1 MEFGV
6 LGPLAV
12 RTEDQEVR
20 LGGAKQR
27 ALLAILLLH
36 ANEVVSADRL
46 IDLLWGEAPPPSAAN
61 NLQVQVS
68 KLRKALGRH
77 GDARLVTRPPGYVL
91 RVEQGEFDLAQ
102 FERLHEEGR
111 NALVAGDAATAAAR
125 LRAALVLW
133 RGMPLADVAAEP
145 FAQLEILRLQER
157 RAAAVEDRIE
167 AELALGRH
175 SALVG
180 ELEALVAAEPLRERL
195 RRQLMLALYRS
206 GRQADALGAY
216 QQARRT
222 LVDEIGLEPSR
233 ELQALEQAILVQDP
247 SLDSP
252 TPAPPAAP
260 VAAPAGAYQAGRQA
274 PQVGE
279 RQIPQVAERKVV
291 SVLVADLVSST
302 EDSGEEDPERTRA
315 LLERSYHAMAQEIR
329 TVGGTAEQLAGG
341 AVMAVF
347 GTPLAQEDHADRA
360 LHTALT
366 IKRTLRKLFGDQL
379 VLRVGVGSGE
389 VIAGEIGTGGPLVSG
404 EAVTTAAWLAQ
415 AAAPGEIVVDQR
427 TAAGARGGFQFS
439 DPDTIQPTGR
449 PRGVVCRR
457 LLGALARRRPPDTG
471 GLGRTFVGRDV
482 ELELLRAT
490 SRRVTQEAQ
499 LHLVTVIGEA
509 GVGKTT
515 AVGAFCRWLQE
526 REPPPLLRSGR
537 CLAYGHGITYWPLAE
552 VLRGHFGLS
561 LGDPAEVVLERLGH
575 HAILGLTLGLDVAG
589 DLHPLAARD
598 RLHEAWVALTEELT
612 AQQPTVLLVED
623 LHWAEGPLLD
633 LLERLVH
640 DVRGPLLL
648 LATARPELLDRRP
661 GWSAAQRNAA
671 TLWLEPLPAA
681 EAIAMVQQ
689 VLDGVPPPA
698 VEQLVVDRAEG
709 NPFFV
714 EELLATL
721 VDQGVLYRRGGEWEC
736 RSVAASASVPDSVR
750 AVLAARIDLLPRRA
764 KEALQAAAVAGRVFS
779 TTAVQ
784 ELLGA
789 TANFDTLVDRD
800 FIRRSPRSSVT
811 DERVFV
817 FKHAL
822 TREVAYASITKAR
835 RARLHSA
842 FAARLER
849 VGEGGDEHAPLL
861 AHHYAEAVRPQDA
874 DLVWAEEEQELR
886 RLRERARLWLR
897 RAGELALGRYAIGE
911 GLGLLQRALELDPAA
926 EEQAELWQLIGRGHA
941 LRYDGGPTLDA
952 FRRAAELTS
961 SRERQGEIYAE
972 LAFETV
978 MRYGMLNPMPARALV
993 EDWIDRALELA
1004 RPGSAPLARALVAR
1018 AFWYPASEEAVANAV
1033 ALSDQLGDVVLRSQA
1048 YGARVVSAFVAD
1060 RYEESQQW
1068 ADRRLALADRISD
1081 PDHLVDIYSMVI
1093 PGLLGQGRFDQ
1104 ARRYADLHDQAA
1116 SKLSTH
1122 HQVHAVAMKLEL
1134 EELTGRWDAIGALQ
1148 LRTKQVVQGNVA
1160 TPCVRNARSLL
1171 SCAVADA
1178 YLGEDERSRELEDR
1192 ANELVMEGFGTSL
1205 ASVRMRLALLR
1216 RELDIVERLVASGGL
1231 PPPAKNWWR
1240 LNTLAA
1246 RLDAMAVLGDRRRG
1260 EQEAPLLVVPNT
1272 YLGPFALRT
1281 LGMLRQDDS
1290 LLGRAAEAFTALGLA
1305 WHAERTRALLTGT
1318 ATPL

>member
-1 MEFGV
+1 
-6 LGPLAV
+6 
-12 RTEDQEVR
+12 
-20 LGGAKQR
+20 
-27 ALLAILLLH
+27 
-36 ANEVVSADRL
+36 
-46 IDLLWGEAPPPSAAN
+46 
-61 NLQVQVS
+61 
-68 KLRKALGRH
+68 
-77 GDARLVTRPPGYVL
+77 
-91 RVEQGEFDLAQ
+91 
-102 FERLHEEGR
+102 
-111 NALVAGDAATAAAR
+111 
-125 LRAALVLW
+125 
-133 RGMPLADVAAEP
+133 
-145 FAQLEILRLQER
+145 
-157 RAAAVEDRIE
+157 
-167 AELALGRH
+167 
-175 SALVG
+175 
-180 ELEALVAAEPLRERL
+180 
-195 RRQLMLALYRS
+195 MLALYRS
-206 GRQADALGAY
+206 GRQADALRAY

-252 TPAPPAAP
+252 TPTPAAAL
-260 VAAPAGAYQAGRQA
+260 VAAPAGAHQGVR
-274 PQVGE
+274 PV
-279 RQIPQVAERKVV
+279 PPVAERKVV
-291 SVLVADLVSST
+291 SVLIADLST
-302 EDSGEEDPERTRA
+302 EFGGEEDPERTRV
-315 LLERSYHAMAQEIR
+315 LLERSYHATAQEIR
-329 TVGGTAEQLAGG
+329 TVGGTAEQLVGG

-360 LHTALT
+360 LHTALVVQ
-366 IKRTLRKLFGDQL
+366 RTLRELLGDQL
-379 VLRVGVGSGE
+379 VLRVGVSSGE
-389 VIAGEIGTGGPLVSG
+389 VIAGETGAGGPLVSG

-427 TAAGARGGFQFS
+427 TAAAARGGFQFS

-457 LLGALARRRPPDTG
+457 LLGALARRPPDTG

-490 SRRVTQEAQ
+490 SRRVAQEAQ
-499 LHLVTVIGEA
+499 PHLVTVIGEA

-515 AVGAFCRWLQE
+515 AVGAFCRWLEE
-526 REPPPLLRSGR
+526 REPRPLLRSGR

-552 VLRGHFGLS
+552 VLREHFGLS
-561 LGDPAEVVLERLGH
+561 LGDPAEVVLERLGQ

-598 RLHEAWVALTEELT
+598 QLHEAWVALTEELA
-612 AQQPTVLLVED
+612 AQEPTVLLVED

-661 GWSAAQRNAA
+661 GWSTGQRNAA

-689 VLDGVPPPA
+689 VLDGTPPA
-698 VEQLVVDRAEG
+698 AVERLVVDRAEG

-721 VDQGVLYRRGGEWEC
+721 VDQGVLYRRDGAWEC
-736 RSVAASASVPDSVR
+736 RPVTASASVPDSVR
-750 AVLAARIDLLPRRA
+750 AVLAARIDLLPQRA
-764 KEALQAAAVAGRVFS
+764 KEALQAAAIAGRVFS
-779 TTAVQ
+779 TAAVQ

-789 TANFDTLVDRD
+789 ATSFDTLVDRD

-811 DERVFV
+811 DERAFG

-835 RARLHSA
+835 RARLHAA

-849 VGEGGDEHAPLL
+849 VGQGGDEHAPLL

-874 DLVWAEEEQELR
+874 DLAWAEDEQELR

-911 GLGLLQRALELDPAA
+911 GLGLLRRALELDPAA
-926 EEQAELWQLIGRGHA
+926 EEQAELWQLLGRGHA

-961 SRERQGEIYAE
+961 SGERQGEIYAE

-978 MRYGMLNPMPARALV
+978 MRYGMLNPMPARGLV

-1004 RPGSAPLARALVAR
+1004 RAGSAPLARALVAR
-1018 AFWYPASEEAVANAV
+1018 AFWYPTSEEAVANAV

-1060 RYEESQQW
+1060 RYQESQQW

-1134 EELTGRWDAIGALQ
+1134 EELAGRWDAIAALQ
-1148 LRTKQVVQGNVA
+1148 LRTQQVVQGNVA

-1178 YLGEDERSRELEDR
+1178 YLGEEERSRALEDR
-1192 ANELVMEGFGTSL
+1192 ANELVMEGFGTSM
-1205 ASVRMRLALLR
+1205 AAVRLRLALLR
-1216 RELDIVERLVASGGL
+1216 RELDMVERLVAEGGL

-1246 RLDAMAVLGDRRRG
+1246 RLDALAVLGDRRRG
-1260 EQEAPLLVVPNT
+1260 EQEAPPLVVPNT

-1281 LGMLRQDDS
+1281 LGMLRQDDR
-1290 LLGRAAEAFTALGLA
+1290 LVGRAAEAFAALGLA
-1305 WHAERTRALLTGT
+1305 WHAECTRALLTGT
-1318 ATPL
+1318 ATLL